1 MVENLIEIAL
11 ILAVVDGGRP
21 ADTSVAFRTGRLLG
35 LPVDGKMPRVKT
47 GLLLGLPFDIG
58 ARGTRQIDAI
68 IFLAA
73 VK

>member
-35 LPVDGKMPRVKT
+35 LPVDGKMPRVKA

-58 ARGTRQIDAI
+58 ARQTNQVNAI
-68 IFLAA
+68 VLLAA
-73 VK
+73 VQ